1 MTVPT
6 LNSVAEF
13 VTNGVTTNFP
23 FFFKFLAN
31 EDLVVTYVDPLGVS
45 SVLTLGTQYTVNGAG
60 DEDGGSVV
68 TVSALAG
75 PGQLVVSREMDAYQ
89 QTSLRNQGKFLAET
103 HEDVFDK
110 LTMLIQ
116 QGFAVN
122 QRALTRP
129 FGKNYYDAKNRNI
142 SNVADPLLPQD
153 AATKNWS
160 LTAIAAA
167 ISSTIGPINNSA
179 NVYMTGPDGL
189 PYVVQDVA
197 SITDAS
203 KGSSLIG
210 FKRKALTKKITT
222 VSESL
227 SGAPVNIWEY
237 ADQCI
242 GYVAGGSPST
252 WDWKPA
258 IQAAVNAWSDV
269 CFPPMSV
276 AYRVNGEITL
286 NSNNCITMS
295 GGVKIQQIAVNMT
308 TFKAIQKDNV
318 WLHCN
323 GAMILGEGSWS
334 NAWTG
339 MGGHEDRAIQ
349 LWGCTNSGVT
359 LARIRNC
366 ASAGI
371 AIFGGSNILLMQPK
385 IEGTHLY
392 GHPIPALG
400 NFQVGIY
407 IRDETTYGVCDN
419 LIILAP
425 DISGVAQGILSELY
439 AAASIIS
446 RAHQII
452 GAVIHDIPGQHA
464 FYIQGGVLAISN
476 PVLTNINLAGV
487 KIQSADSNAAIRSF
501 SATGVTA
508 DGIGSNLFEMN
519 CTGTGSVNGVILSGT
534 VNGCA
539 VGLACNGQ
547 IRDLQCDLIVT
558 NATSNAVLIQ
568 GNGAKD
574 IDVRV
579 IGQGIGDDGILIT
592 ATNATGIR
600 ISPKIREP
608 NQNSNVTGSGLLLQS
623 ASAEVF
629 LNDAVFTDVSSKMT
643 YGIFH
648 STAGSTLKVRGSL
661 AITGAL
667 DVAVRATGK
676 ITEFPS
682 DANLQGN
689 NGQYIGI
696 GNITSTTSLKSSVLT
711 GSAANVVLWQEN
723 MPASSLVFY
732 KVKLASKLVT
742 SAEYKVVEFTVAA
755 FRTGAGVAT
764 LMAAPAVTVNITT
777 AGHAGVFT
785 FASNGAD
792 AVVLSVNSGGAQT
805 YSWTAEVT
813 RLERL

>member
-1 MTVPT
+1 MTVNT
-6 LNSVAEF
+6 INSISEF
-13 VTNGVTTNFP
+13 VTNGVTTDFP
-23 FFFKFLAN
+23 FYFKFLAN
-31 EDLVVTYVDPLGVS
+31 EDLVVTYIDPLGVS

-116 QGFAVN
+116 QGLAVN

-142 SNVADPLLPQD
+142 SNVADPVLPQD

-167 ISSTIGPINNSA
+167 IGSMVGPVNNSA
-179 NVYMTGPDGL
+179 NVFFVGADGL
-189 PYVVQDVA
+189 PHVVQDI
-197 SITDAS
+197 SSWTDAS
-203 KGSSLIG
+203 LGGAILG
-210 FKRKALTKKITT
+210 YKRRALTKKIN
-222 VSESL
+222 SL
-227 SGAPVNIWEY
+227 SDAISGGPANIWEC
-237 ADQCI
+237 AELCI
-242 GYVAGGSPST
+242 GYVAGGDPAL
-252 WDWKPA
+252 WDWRPA
-258 IQAAVNAWSDV
+258 ILAAVNAWSDV
-269 CFPPMSV
+269 YFPPM
-276 AYRVNGEITL
+276 ATPYRVNGEILL
-286 NSNNCITMS
+286 NSNNCLTMS
-295 GGVKIQQIAVNMT
+295 AGVKIQQLAADTT
-308 TFKAIQKDNV
+308 TFKVIQKDNV
-318 WLHCN
+318 WIHCN

-334 NAWTG
+334 NAWSG
-339 MGGHEDRAIQ
+339 MGGHNDRAIQ

-359 LARIRNC
+359 MARVRNC

-371 AIFGGSNILLMQPK
+371 AIFGGNNILLMQPK

-407 IRDETTYGVCDN
+407 IRDETTYGICDN
-419 LIILAP
+419 LIIVAP
-425 DISGVAQGILSELY
+425 DISGVAQGVLSELY
-439 AAASIIS
+439 SAGSIIS

-452 GAVIHDIPGQHA
+452 GANIHDIPGQHG

-476 PVLTNINLAGV
+476 PVLTNIALAGV

-568 GNGAKD
+568 GTSPKD
-574 IDVRV
+574 LDIRV
-579 IGQGIGDDGILIT
+579 IGQGIGDDGVLVT

-600 ISPKIREP
+600 IAPRIREC
-608 NQNSNVTGSGLLLQS
+608 NQNSNPTASGMLLQS
-623 ASAEVF
+623 ASADVVIT
-629 LNDAVFTDVSSKMT
+629 DAEFTDVSGKMT
-643 YGIFH
+643 YGVYH
-648 STAGSTLKVRGSL
+648 STLGSRLKVRGSINISG
-661 AITGAL
+661 ATSVGIRANGKIIEFPNEQSIQGAL
-667 DVAVRATGK
+667 
-676 ITEFPS
+676 
-682 DANLQGN
+682 
-689 NGQYIGI
+689 GQFQGI
-696 GNITSTTSLKSSVLT
+696 GNITTSGFVRATART
-711 GSAANVVLWQEN
+711 GSASSVTIWQEN
-723 MPASSLVFY
+723 LPAASMSSY
-732 KVKLASKLVT
+732 RVKLIGRLFTSPEFRVIELTVT
-742 SAEYKVVEFTVAA
+742 AY
-755 FRTGAGVAT
+755 RTGAGVAT
-764 LMAAPAVTVNITT
+764 LLAAPAVSVNIATGGFSG
-777 AGHAGVFT
+777 AYT
-785 FASNGAD
+785 FAVNGAD
-792 AVVLSVNSGGAQT
+792 GVVLSVTSAGAQT
-805 YSWTAEVT
+805 YDWKCEVT
-813 RLERL
+813 KLEL